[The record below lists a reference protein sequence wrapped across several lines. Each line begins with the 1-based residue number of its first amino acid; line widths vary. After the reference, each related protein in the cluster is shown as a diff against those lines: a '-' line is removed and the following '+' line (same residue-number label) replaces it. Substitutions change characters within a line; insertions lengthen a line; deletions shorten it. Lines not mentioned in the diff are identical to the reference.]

1 MNEEMIVR
9 RFQIYNLSFSFRF
22 RREKREK
29 EIVQLVE
36 LKMTNN
42 IRIGR
47 RNDETSLV
55 LIKHQL

>member
-36 LKMTNN
+36 LKMTTN

-47 RNDETSLV
+47 RND
-55 LIKHQL
+55 